1 MRHLPID
8 SFHSYKQSWNNC
20 CSFS

>member
-8 SFHSYKQSWNNC
+8 SGIEIAFAGRSNA
-20 CSFS
+20 